1 MSLSGIMNTALSGLT
16 AQRVAIDVTSENV
29 ANINTP
35 GYSAQKPV
43 FETTPTVNVNGLP
56 LGSGV
61 KVAHVQRNYDD
72 MLQTLLKNESSTN
85 GESSV
90 LQTNMASIEQLFP
103 DLTTDGLGKSIQD
116 YFNAWQNLSVNPQG
130 TPERQAVIS
139 SGQQVA
145 QNFQQINVYLNN
157 IKTAANQSLE
167 GLTNDINDKLKN
179 IATLNVQIQQAGN
192 AGANAN
198 VLLDQRDQLVR
209 DLSKKIGVNYKAESD
224 GSMTVTLSSDP
235 SQTLVSGSK
244 YGAFSVQTNIN
255 NQYDIYLTQAGA
267 ASSAVINLSGS
278 KGEIGG
284 TLKVRDQIVDDYLS
298 KLDELA
304 YNIATE
310 VNSVHAAGY
319 GLDNS
324 TGNDFFTNPAA
335 VTGYSALISVAV
347 TDPDQLAAA
356 DTDVVANGKGN
367 NTNALTIAGLA
378 SKPVSSS
385 AGSIT
390 MSSFYNALVGSVGVG
405 VQNANRAKDLSDS
418 VLTQLGNLR
427 ESQSGVSMDEEM
439 TNLLNYQK
447 AYEGSAK
454 MISAVAEMMDTIINM
469 VR

>member
-1 MSLSGIMNTALSGLT
+1 
-16 AQRVAIDVTSENV
+16 
-29 ANINTP
+29 
-35 GYSAQKPV
+35 
-43 FETTPTVNVNGLP
+43 
-56 LGSGV
+56 
-61 KVAHVQRNYDD
+61 
-72 MLQTLLKNESSTN
+72 
-85 GESSV
+85 V

-145 QNFQQINVYLNN
+145 QNFQQINAYLNN

-324 TGNDFFTNPAA
+324 TGNDFFTNSAV

-454 MISAVAEMMDTIINM
+454 MISAVAEMMDTIIIM